1 MSTLAGPAVSVPA
14 ALTTKQRES
23 LIQRVSKVVEE
34 RIWDPEFPRDR
45 WRAAVSEHR
54 GALLNGIEAAEFEQR
69 MDGLVRQAGDLL
81 AVKSRDLGFFHKSRR
96 KTHSSRLASHF
107 RYCQPNE
114 CAPALTRASE
124 GGDVLYSK
132 LNHDTGWLKVTKFPG
147 AVGVEIANQMAQA
160 VRGLAECKRLIVDL
174 RGNESGGLAF
184 LRLAGYLTPDRRTIG
199 YSVTRQG
206 AERASMDSL
215 KTFGWIPSGK
225 LGLPWLALKYGL
237 SDPSV
242 RVATEGL
249 GAYPFH
255 GRTVLLVDEATLPA
269 LDIIRIYGLRFKIEV
284 SFKQAIHV
292 IGAYAYHF
300 WMAAMT
306 PLRRVSGNQYLHHKS
321 EAYRNAVRR
330 KIAAYHRHIQLGLDR
345 PRLTADSLRDQ
356 PHAGLA
362 VLRLVGS
369 ELFARDWP
377 PPNRLWPLPS
387 AIPSRNFSQVP
398 PNPQSS

>member
-14 ALTTKQRES
+14 ALNTKQRES

-34 RIWDPEFPRDR
+34 RIWDPAFPRDR
-45 WRAAVSEHR
+45 WRAAVGECR
-54 GALLNGIEAAEFEQR
+54 GGLLNGIEAAEFEQR
-69 MDGLVRQAGDLL
+69 MDALVRQAGDLL

-96 KTHSSRLASHF
+96 KTHASRLASHF

-160 VRGLAECKRLIVDL
+160 VHGLAECRRLIVDL

-184 LRLAGYLTPDRRTIG
+184 LRLAGYLTPDRRTVG

-206 AERASMDSL
+206 AERASMDTL

-225 LGLPWLALKYGL
+225 LGLPWLAVKYGF

-255 GRTVLLVDEATLPA
+255 GRTVLLVDGATT
-269 LDIIRIYGLRFKIEV
+269 
-284 SFKQAIHV
+284 
-292 IGAYAYHF
+292 GAGE
-300 WMAAMT
+300 
-306 PLRRVSGNQYLHHKS
+306 R
-321 EAYRNAVRR
+321 
-330 KIAAYHRHIQLGLDR
+330 IAAFAADEHLAPIVGARTAGQVICSDSKSVGNDFFVRVPGRAWYTPARRLVEGTGVEPDVHVAEGEDASRDLQLDR
-345 PRLTADSLRDQ
+345 AMEIASSL
-356 PHAGLA
+356 
-362 VLRLVGS
+362 
-369 ELFARDWP
+369 
-377 PPNRLWPLPS
+377 
-387 AIPSRNFSQVP
+387 
-398 PNPQSS
+398 

>member
-1 MSTLAGPAVSVPA
+1 MSTLAGSAVSVPV
-14 ALTTKQRES
+14 ALTTKQRET
-23 LIQRVSKVVEE
+23 LIERVSKVVEE
-34 RIWDPEFPRDR
+34 RIWNPAFPRER

-81 AVKSRDLGFFHKSRR
+81 SVKGRDLGFFHKSRR
-96 KTHSSRLASHF
+96 KTHTSRLASHF

-124 GGDVLYSK
+124 EGDVLYSK
-132 LNHDTGWLKVTKFPG
+132 LNNDTGWLKVTKFPG
-147 AVGVEIANQMAQA
+147 AVGVEIANQIAQA
-160 VRGLAECKRLIVDL
+160 VGGLAECKRLIVDL

-215 KTFGWIPSGK
+215 KTFGWIPAGK
-225 LGLPWLALKYGL
+225 AGLPWLALKYGL

-255 GRTVLLVDEATLPA
+255 GRTVLLVDEATTGAGERVAGFAADEHLAPIVGTRTAGQVICSDSKTVGNDFFVRIPGRAWYTPA
-269 LDIIRIYGLRFKIEV
+269 RRLVEGTGIEPDV
-284 SFKQAIHV
+284 YVAQ
-292 IGAYAYHF
+292 
-300 WMAAMT
+300 
-306 PLRRVSGNQYLHHKS
+306 GNDASRDPQ
-321 EAYRNAVRR
+321 
-330 KIAAYHRHIQLGLDR
+330 LDR
-345 PRLTADSLRDQ
+345 ALEVASSL
-356 PHAGLA
+356 
-362 VLRLVGS
+362 
-369 ELFARDWP
+369 
-377 PPNRLWPLPS
+377 
-387 AIPSRNFSQVP
+387 
-398 PNPQSS
+398 

>member
-1 MSTLAGPAVSVPA
+1 MSTVAGPAVSIPV
-14 ALTTKQRES
+14 ALTAKQRNS

-45 WRAAVSEHR
+45 WRAVVSECR
-54 GALLNGIEAAEFEQR
+54 GALLNGIEGAEFEQR

-81 AVKSRDLGFFHKSRR
+81 SVKSRDLGFFHKSKR
-96 KTHSSRLASHF
+96 KTHASRLSSHF

-114 CAPALTRASE
+114 CAPALSRASE

-147 AVGVEIANQMAQA
+147 AVGVEIANQITQA
-160 VRGLAECKRLIVDL
+160 VRGLSACKRLIMDL

-199 YSVTRQG
+199 YSVTRRG
-206 AERASMDSL
+206 AERASMNTL

-225 LGLPWLALKYGL
+225 AGLPWLALKYGL

-255 GRTVLLVDEATLPA
+255 RRTVLLVDETTTGAGERIAGFAADEHLAPLVGARTAGEVICSDSKAVGNDFFVRIPGRAWYTPA
-269 LDIIRIYGLRFKIEV
+269 R
-284 SFKQAIHV
+284 
-292 IGAYAYHF
+292 
-300 WMAAMT
+300 
-306 PLRRVSGNQYLHHKS
+306 
-321 EAYRNAVRR
+321 
-330 KIAAYHRHIQLGLDR
+330 
-345 PRLTADSLRDQ
+345 
-356 PHAGLA
+356 
-362 VLRLVGS
+362 RLVEGTGI
-369 ELFARDWP
+369 EPDVYVAQGGDT
-377 PPNRLWPLPS
+377 
-387 AIPSRNFSQVP
+387 SQD
-398 PNPQSS
+398 PQLERAMEIVSSL